1 MIENLK
7 NHSDFIVQN
16 TNGAKIE
23 DIQTSLINE
32 IKQINGVKNVSQR
45 VFGTYFFAPENIY
58 FTIIGIDF
66 FENNEEL
73 KSLLDAL
80 DMSSFLEND
89 SMIIGNGVKKIFD
102 KYHYFDSYDFRLR
115 TNEKKNIKIFKDF
128 PKEANLVANDL
139 IILDIDIAKEILN
152 IKKDE
157 ASDIILDAPNNLE
170 HLNIKEKLQALDFNL
185 RILQKGDLKKQYEN
199 IFNYKGGVFLILFII
214 VIFTFII
221 VLYQRYSQISS
232 NEKKEISI
240 LKSLGWSI
248 KDIIK
253 LKLLENFVVAF
264 MAFIFGVILAYI
276 FIFFFNAPLL
286 KNIFIGFSNL
296 QNDFILNPYFEIS
309 SLITLFLF
317 FMIPFLSAV
326 LIPVWKISAIDSWEN
341 LK

>member
-1 MIENLK
+1 MKNSVFLNFLVLLLLKHKAKHIAIFIISIFIVFLSSSVFFIKSSIQHQMIENLK

-185 RILQKGDLKKQYEN
+185 RILQK
-199 IFNYKGGVFLILFII
+199 
-214 VIFTFII
+214 VI
-221 VLYQRYSQISS
+221 
-232 NEKKEISI
+232 
-240 LKSLGWSI
+240 
-248 KDIIK
+248 
-253 LKLLENFVVAF
+253 
-264 MAFIFGVILAYI
+264 
-276 FIFFFNAPLL
+276 
-286 KNIFIGFSNL
+286 
-296 QNDFILNPYFEIS
+296 
-309 SLITLFLF
+309 
-317 FMIPFLSAV
+317 
-326 LIPVWKISAIDSWEN
+326 
-341 LK
+341 